1 MRSVESG
8 RVKQIL
14 VLEDDE
20 LFAGSFAQSLSS
32 RITANV
38 MMANDPVKALRM
50 VDSLKIDLLV
60 ADMHLGAR
68 NSMTLLNEM
77 ASYPDTLALPKI
89 ILSSSGDNLSLD
101 DLRRYGVSAVYDK
114 KTYNFDDLVAK
125 VRELLGDG
133 S

>member
-32 RITANV
+32 RIAANV
-38 MMANDPVKALRM
+38 MVANDPVKALRM

-68 NSMTLLNEM
+68 NSMTLFNEM
-77 ASYPDTLALPKI
+77 ASYPDTLMLPKI
-89 ILSSSGDNLSLD
+89 ILSSSGNNLSID
-101 DLRRYGVSAVYDK
+101 DLRQYGVSAIYDK
-114 KTYNFDDLVAK
+114 RTYNFDDLVAT
-125 VRELLGDG
+125 VRELLDHGD
-133 S
+133 

>member
-20 LFAGSFAQSLSS
+20 LFAGSFAQSLSL
-32 RITANV
+32 RIAANV

-101 DLRRYGVSAVYDK
+101 DLRRYGVSSVYDK

-125 VRELLGDG
+125 VRGLLGDG

>member
-1 MRSVESG
+1 MRSAESG

-20 LFAGSFAQSLSS
+20 LFAGSFAQSLYS
-32 RITANV
+32 RIAANV

-125 VRELLGDG
+125 VRELLGNG

>member
-20 LFAGSFAQSLSS
+20 LFAGSFVQSLSS
-32 RITANV
+32 RIAANV

>member
-20 LFAGSFAQSLSS
+20 LFAGSFAQSLSL
-32 RITANV
+32 RIAANV

>member
-1 MRSVESG
+1 MESG
-8 RVKQIL
+8 SVKQVL

-20 LFAGSFAQSLSS
+20 LFASSLAKSLLLRTGAKVIIANEPAQALSM
-32 RITANV
+32 I
-38 MMANDPVKALRM
+38 
-50 VDSLKIDLLV
+50 DSHKTDLLI
-60 ADMHLGAR
+60 GAR

-125 VRELLGDG
+125 VRELLGNG

>member
-1 MRSVESG
+1 MESG
-8 RVKQIL
+8 SVKQVL

-20 LFAGSFAQSLSS
+20 LFASSLAKSLSL
-32 RITANV
+32 RTGAKVIIANEP
-38 MMANDPVKALRM
+38 AQALSM
-50 VDSLKIDLLV
+50 IDSHKTDLLI

-89 ILSSSGDNLSLD
+89 ILSSSGNNLSLD

-125 VRELLGDG
+125 VRELLGNG